1 MAWLDHIPLG
11 PLVVIAVVL
20 GLAPFAPQPHL
31 FEKLGMLVQGSLSR
45 PVDIFDLF
53 LHGTPVVLLALKL
66 LRGKRGSDIQGPDQ

>member
-1 MAWLDHIPLG
+1 MAWLDRIPLG
-11 PLVVIAVVL
+11 PLAIIAVVL

-66 LRGKRGSDIQGPDQ
+66 LRGKRDSDSQGPG

>member
-1 MAWLDHIPLG
+1 MAWLDRIPLG
-11 PLVVIAVVL
+11 PLAIIAVVL

-66 LRGKRGSDIQGPDQ
+66 LRGKRGSDSQGPG